1 MKQVSALHP
10 LLGTL
15 SLGLALWSSA
25 AMATDYVVTTP
36 TATPYTP
43 VLSVIQQPGNFT
55 DQYRFV
61 VDSENAIDSFIWAFP
76 QRPAGTPGFIYG
88 TADLTLSLVNTDTQ
102 TLIGTGTKLSN
113 LPDFDPADPTFLAE
127 AQRLAQDGYDL
138 ANSVFWSGDL
148 VSGHYLATVS
158 GFAGGDISGLTGLG
172 GGVTSTK
179 FFISSVPEPSTVAL
193 LLSCLGVMGGL
204 SLLRRRAT

>member
-1 MKQVSALHP
+1 MKPISALHP

-15 SLGLALWSSA
+15 SLGLAFWSSA
-25 AMATDYVVTTP
+25 VMAADYVVTTP

-61 VDSENAIDSFIWAFP
+61 VDSESAIDSFIWAFP
-76 QRPAGTPGFIYG
+76 QRPAGAPGLIYG

-113 LPDFDPADPTFLAE
+113 LPDFNPADPTFLAE

-138 ANSVFWSGDL
+138 ANSVFWGGDL

-179 FFISSVPEPSTVAL
+179 FFISSVPEPTTVTL

-204 SLLRRRAT
+204 SLLRRRAA

>member
-1 MKQVSALHP
+1 MKQISALHP

-15 SLGLALWSSA
+15 SLGLAFWSSA

-61 VDSENAIDSFIWAFP
+61 VGSDNAIDAFIWAFP
-76 QRPAGTPGFIYG
+76 QRPAGAPGLIYG

-102 TLIGTGTKLSN
+102 ALIGTGTKLAA
-113 LPDFDPADPTFLAE
+113 LPDFNPNDPTFQAE

-138 ANSVFWSGDL
+138 ANSVFWSGTL
-148 VSGHYLATVS
+148 ASGNYLATVS
-158 GFAGGDISGLTGLG
+158 GFAGGEASDLTGLG
-172 GGVTSTK
+172 GGITSTK

-204 SLLRRRAT
+204 SLLRRPAA